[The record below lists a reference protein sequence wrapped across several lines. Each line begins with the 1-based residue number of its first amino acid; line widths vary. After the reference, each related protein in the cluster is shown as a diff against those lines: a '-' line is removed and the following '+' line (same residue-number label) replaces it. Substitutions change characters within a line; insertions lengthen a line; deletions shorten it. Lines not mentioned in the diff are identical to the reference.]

1 MVDKNMAKGYQNTH
15 KKQVRKYNKFL
26 TKYYRHFDIVQ
37 IFRYDNDYSKEL
49 TAEFDKLTHYLLFS
63 ENATGRF

>member
-1 MVDKNMAKGYQNTH
+1 MARGYQNTH
-15 KKQVRKYNKFL
+15 KKQVRNYNKFL

-37 IFRYDNDYSKEL
+37 TFRYENNYSREL

-63 ENATGRF
+63 ENAAGCF